1 MRGEWRR
8 DVGEKRPDRDF
19 FHATMMTDFIFAT
32 LDKLFSDIWAVYCM
46 IYCPLKLHRDSAAAH
61 ANRRMHIALFVS
73 LRDASRASARELAP
87 LGAWPMSNERL
98 VNEVPVDHST
108 LWSMGDVEPVDDDD
122 DDEPLAAIA
131 QRVAPIPTA
140 RSANVAAKHHVWIKI
155 LTLCLKHR
163 RPSAE
168 HGTRVG
174 YEATDVV
181 RIVSGLL
188 SQTLEL
194 KTQSLNTLWD
204 SNKIP
209 WVDNGTVYMSKAS
222 IKPVGPAM
230 GAHAK
235 QRGFIGEAVFVTTDA
250 DVDCLFDYVHNELS
264 KEQRSEMMALIFS
277 EHEGMINAPGRHH
290 ASTRERSKTRDHR
303 LAFRGV
309 WRENASKIQ
318 EVQECASTRVATQDA
333 TAAPEGNTQPNS
345 NLVPRSNSETQRQ
358 DIEAEM
364 AEAFELCKRR
374 SPHSVSEEARASF
387 YTTYVIAQNKAYLY
401 QKQAKAEQ
409 IARGWDPSLYRD
421 ACEHSSDD
429 EDALA
434 GDPILDAARPY
445 VRRSSLGGDDD
456 DEIIGERPRFDF
468 DADMNDDDNDIGQDL
483 DDFFHSA
490 NLESERDDDISGIL
504 QQVDPNTMHQAIRDV
519 RDTMMQRKR

>member
-1 MRGEWRR
+1 
-8 DVGEKRPDRDF
+8 
-19 FHATMMTDFIFAT
+19 
-32 LDKLFSDIWAVYCM
+32 
-46 IYCPLKLHRDSAAAH
+46 
-61 ANRRMHIALFVS
+61 
-73 LRDASRASARELAP
+73 
-87 LGAWPMSNERL
+87 
-98 VNEVPVDHST
+98 
-108 LWSMGDVEPVDDDD
+108 
-122 DDEPLAAIA
+122 
-131 QRVAPIPTA
+131 
-140 RSANVAAKHHVWIKI
+140 
-155 LTLCLKHR
+155 
-163 RPSAE
+163 
-168 HGTRVG
+168 
-174 YEATDVV
+174 
-181 RIVSGLL
+181 
-188 SQTLEL
+188 
-194 KTQSLNTLWD
+194 
-204 SNKIP
+204 
-209 WVDNGTVYMSKAS
+209 
-222 IKPVGPAM
+222 
-230 GAHAK
+230 
-235 QRGFIGEAVFVTTDA
+235 
-250 DVDCLFDYVHNELS
+250 
-264 KEQRSEMMALIFS
+264 MMALIFS

-309 WRENASKIQ
+309 WRENASKVQ

-333 TAAPEGNTQPNS
+333 SAAPEGNTQPNS

-374 SPHSVSEEARASF
+374 SPHSVPEEARASF
-387 YTTYVIAQNKAYLY
+387 YTTYVIAQNKAHLY